1 MKANALLTAMVVG
14 TITVGSYTTASAQDG
29 IVAVEETVVTEQNV
43 ECKNHYTSSW
53 RDNWYI
59 QFGAGMQVPFVDK
72 TVGGDYE
79 HHITAVY
86 NLGLGHWFSP
96 YLGFRFSG
104 YYGKIHYDYD
114 RYTSANAANLNFD
127 IQWDMLNS
135 ICGVNPSRTFSIIP
149 YFGVGGMYTWGFPGR
164 TATIPDGNGHR
175 KTREWTLPV
184 SAGIQVRLRLAKNVD
199 FFADAR
205 AAFVGDNFNN
215 TVYADPIESNIS
227 LVGGLSVTF
236 GEGRKFDSYNPCEYL
251 DYINTLN
258 GRVNDLRG
266 QLAETSAALA
276 AAQAQLP
283 CPEVTE
289 ATVIEQAP
297 LMSSVRFKIDSSNIS
312 DEEMVNVYN
321 CAQWMKANPGTT
333 IVVQGYA
340 DKDTGTSDYNMGLS
354 HRRCQS
360 VADVLINKYG
370 IDPARIVLEANGSN
384 VQPYETNDWNRIV
397 LFTQPN

>member
-1 MKANALLTAMVVG
+1 MKANALLTAMAVG
-14 TITVGSYTTASAQDG
+14 AITVGSYTTASAQND
-29 IVAVEETVVTEQNV
+29 IAAVEETVVTEQPV
-43 ECKNHYTSSW
+43 DCKDHYSSSW

-72 TVGGDYE
+72 TVGDDYE

-86 NLGLGHWFSP
+86 NLGFGHWFSP
-96 YLGFRFSG
+96 YLGLRFSG
-104 YYGKIHYDYD
+104 YYGKVHYDYD
-114 RYTSANAANLNFD
+114 RFTSANAANLNFD
-127 IQWDMLNS
+127 LQWDMLNS
-135 ICGVNPSRTFSIIP
+135 ICGVNPARTFSIIP
-149 YFGVGGMYTWGFPGR
+149 YFGIGGMYTWGFPGR
-164 TATIPDGNGHR
+164 SATIPDGNGHR

-215 TVYADPIESNIS
+215 TVYADPIEANVS
-227 LVGGLSVTF
+227 LVGGLSITF
-236 GEGRKFDSYNPCEYL
+236 GEGRKFDRYNPCEYL

-266 QLAETSAALA
+266 ELASTSAALA

-289 ATVIEQAP
+289 TTVIEQAP
-297 LMSSVRFKIDSSNIS
+297 LMSSVRFTIDSSTIT

-340 DKDTGTSDYNMGLS
+340 DKDTGTSDYNMSLS
-354 HRRCQS
+354 QRRCQS
-360 VADVLINKYG
+360 VADILINKYG

-384 VQPYETNDWNRIV
+384 VQPYETNNWNRIV